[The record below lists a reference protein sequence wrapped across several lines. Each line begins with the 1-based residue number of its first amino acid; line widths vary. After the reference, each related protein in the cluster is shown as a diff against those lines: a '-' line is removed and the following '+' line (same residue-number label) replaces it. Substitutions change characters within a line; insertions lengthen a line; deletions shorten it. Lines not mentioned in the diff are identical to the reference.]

1 MNNIDEINA
10 IANEIANNKQKPT
23 VALVKAKLSTN
34 VPLPKI
40 IATLK
45 SWQHQPEFTRKS
57 LMTKD
62 LEVTTSIET
71 TIDDS
76 IKAEIENA
84 IAPLIV
90 EINNLKKEIAL
101 LKGKQNRY

>member
-23 VALVKAKLSTN
+23 VALVKAKLSGN

-57 LMTKD
+57 LLVKD
-62 LEVTTSIET
+62 VKETTSNESPV
-71 TIDDS
+71 DDS

-84 IAPLIV
+84 IAPLRI
-90 EINNLKKEIAL
+90 EIDKLKKEIAL
-101 LKGKQNRY
+101 LKGK